1 MASPSSSSSSSSSNS
16 QFTCSICGDG
26 FEQKSRLERHMATS
40 HPPQAP
46 SAADI
51 ERVLSGI
58 HYPKTKEDL
67 VQYASQKVSTTGQQ
81 LFDLIKSLPE
91 RTYRDSAEVAI
102 ALGELKSGREVRT
115 SKEVEATE
123 KPSKRGGRAAVKS
136 SSSVSAATIAKVLSG
151 IDFPKSKDSLKQYAK
166 DNISKAQ
173 VEDADAVLELIDDL
187 PSREYTNMADVEYE
201 VGRLK

>member
-1 MASPSSSSSSSSSNS
+1 MASPSSSSSSNS

>member
-1 MASPSSSSSSSSSNS
+1 
-16 QFTCSICGDG
+16 
-26 FEQKSRLERHMATS
+26 MATS

-123 KPSKRGGRAAVKS
+123 KPSKRGGRTAVKS

-173 VEDADAVLELIDDL
+173 VKDADAVLELIDDL
-187 PSREYTNMADVEYE
+187 PSREYTNMADVEKSISR
-201 VGRLK
+201 VL